1 MEDDVT
7 PKKVSEVERFVAI
20 QDAAEFLGVKI
31 SWIYEQVRLNR
42 MPSHKV
48 GHFRRFRL
56 SELEEW
62 VRGSKEE
69 HNASRN

>member
-1 MEDDVT
+1 MDDGVT
-7 PKKVSEVERFVAI
+7 AKKTNVVERFVAI
-20 QDAAEFLGVKI
+20 QGAAEFLAVKI

-42 MPSHKV
+42 LPSHKV

-62 VRGSKEE
+62 VRGSQDERD
-69 HNASRN
+69 ASRN